1 MKLSII
7 KPSFINK
14 YNINIINSLYKI
26 CPIYPYY
33 FVLNDNNILLF
44 GFSIIKLNKNSYK
57 IKIILQ
63 ILTNKEYDNNTFFKY
78 KIGKNFI
85 YSTKILDKNNIN
97 NVKNQIKIILS
108 NRNEENSNQEL
119 SQIEEV
125 KDNSKKIKYNI
136 ISLNKLSKLIKNNKT
151 LFETGAGISYKVIP
165 SLYKIREYVGIN
177 YNTEKVVNNPNNIIK
192 KLESWFKK
200 VINSKP
206 TTGHRYLQK
215 ICKITNSSII
225 TGNFDTLHEQTG
237 IIPIKIHKYNNYKND
252 VKKNKRYIKLLVV
265 IGINEDFLQQIEY
278 YRKNKTKIVI
288 FALNKSSI
296 PHYVKPN
303 DYIIIGDLH
312 KNLKL
317 LYKKMMNNKFI
328 KTKLH
333 QLKR

>member
-7 KPSFINK
+7 NPSFINK

-26 CPIYPYY
+26 CPIYPYQCL
-33 FVLNDNNILLF
+33 LNDNNILLF
-44 GFSIIKLNKNSYK
+44 GFSIIKLNKGLYK

-63 ILTNKEYDNNTFFKY
+63 IITNKEHNNNIFFKY
-78 KIGKNFI
+78 KIRKNLI
-85 YSTKILDKNNIN
+85 YSTKILHKNNIN
-97 NVKNQIKIILS
+97 YVKNEIKMILS
-108 NRNEENSNQEL
+108 NRNKKIG
-119 SQIEEV
+119 QIKDV
-125 KDNSKKIKYNI
+125 KDKSKNKIKYNI
-136 ISLNKLSKLIKNNKT
+136 ISLNKLSELIKNNKT

-165 SLYKIREYVGIN
+165 SLNKIRKYVRIN
-177 YNTEKVVNNPNNIIK
+177 YNTEKVLNNPNNIIK

-206 TTGHRYLQK
+206 TTGHIYLQK

-225 TGNFDTLHEQTG
+225 TGNFDILHEQTG

-252 VKKNKRYIKLLVV
+252 LKKNKKYIKLLVV

-288 FALNKSSI
+288 FVLNKLSI
-296 PHYVKPN
+296 PDYVKQE

-312 KNLKL
+312 KNLKI
-317 LYKKMMNNKFI
+317 LYKKILNYNN
-328 KTKLH
+328 L
-333 QLKR
+333 

>member
-7 KPSFINK
+7 NPLFINK

-26 CPIYPYY
+26 CPIYPYQ

-44 GFSIIKLNKNSYK
+44 GFSIIKLNKGLYK

-63 ILTNKEYDNNTFFKY
+63 IITNKEHNNNIFFKY
-78 KIGKNFI
+78 KIGKKLI
-85 YSTKILDKNNIN
+85 YSTKILHKNDIN
-97 NVKNQIKIILS
+97 NVKNEIKMILS
-108 NRNEENSNQEL
+108 NRKL
-119 SQIEEV
+119 SLIEDV
-125 KDNSKKIKYNI
+125 KNNSKEKKYNI
-136 ISLNKLSKLIKNNKT
+136 ISLKKLSKLIKNNKT

-165 SLYKIREYVGIN
+165 SLNKIRKYVRIN
-177 YNTEKVVNNPNNIIK
+177 YNTEKVLNNPNNIIK

-206 TTGHRYLQK
+206 TTGHIYLQK

-225 TGNFDTLHEQTG
+225 TGNFDILHEQTG

-252 VKKNKRYIKLLVV
+252 LKKNKKYIKLLVV

-288 FALNKSSI
+288 FVLNKLSI
-296 PHYVKPN
+296 PDYVKQD

-317 LYKKMMNNKFI
+317 LYKKLLN
-328 KTKLH
+328 
-333 QLKR
+333 